1 MGLAFIGI
9 LIFIA
14 VFAPL
19 VIKVLGLPHPNTS
32 NLHTLD
38 QFGSPAGPSSAH
50 PMGVDDLGRDVMS
63 RVIYGSRVSLEGAFI
78 STRIAVVFGT
88 LVGIAAGYYRGRGG
102 PVPPPPKDG
111 LPA

>member
-9 LIFIA
+9 LIFTAI
-14 VFAPL
+14 FAPL
-19 VIKVLGLPHPNTS
+19 IIKVLGLPGPNDS

-63 RVIYGSRVSLEGAFI
+63 RVIYGSRGSPRVAVLSTRVPGAFR
-78 STRIAVVFGT
+78 TPLR
-88 LVGIAAGYYRGRGG
+88 LG
-102 PVPPPPKDG
+102 PGPPPG
-111 LPA
+111 L